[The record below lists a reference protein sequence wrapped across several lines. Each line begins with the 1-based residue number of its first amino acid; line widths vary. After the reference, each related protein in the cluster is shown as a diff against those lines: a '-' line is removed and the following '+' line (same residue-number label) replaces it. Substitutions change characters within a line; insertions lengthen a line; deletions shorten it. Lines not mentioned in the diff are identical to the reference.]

1 MTKTFVYLSFH
12 SNFEATG
19 PNCFQSM
26 FFVKYFCHQ
35 NLSPK
40 AFLDHQRGHK
50 NCPNKRASLK
60 LDDVLVVPNRYIA
73 NYSIKVAL
81 GIGNW
86 QLGVGHLSIQNN
98 VMICLSDH
106 QTIAS

>member
-12 SNFEATG
+12 SNFEATC

-26 FFVKYFCHQ
+26 FFVKYFCHE

-50 NCPNKRASLK
+50 NSPNNRASLK

-81 GIGNW
+81 GIGN
-86 QLGVGHLSIQNN
+86 
-98 VMICLSDH
+98 
-106 QTIAS
+106 

>member
-12 SNFEATG
+12 SNFEASG

-50 NCPNKRASLK
+50 NSPNNRASLK
-60 LDDVLVVPNRYIA
+60 LDDVLVVSNRYIA
-73 NYSIKVAL
+73 NSIKVAS